1 MPPDSGGREAI
12 LDTSAKLFSQHGYKE
27 VSIRDIAQ
35 ACGMTNAALYYHFKN
50 KEDLFLAMLQR
61 DHEKTLAALRKAAT
75 GPGDL
80 REDLKRLVAQYAA
93 IGCER
98 RQSFQTLRRDLN
110 NVEDVRGHKLFAEMR
125 SSFMRPL
132 EERLAQ
138 AQAGGFMRPLEERL
152 AQAQAGGEIQAG
164 DTRFYARLLHGLI
177 IALTHEGQPD
187 KPRKASAQEVEAAVD
202 VFLKG
207 VMTSDK

>member
-61 DHEKTLAALRKAAT
+61 DHEQTLAALREAAN

-80 REDLKRLVAQYAA
+80 REDLQQLVACYAE
-93 IGCER
+93 ITCQR
-98 RQSFQTLRRDLN
+98 RQSFQTLRRDLSS
-110 NVEDVRGHKLFAEMR
+110 VENVRGHKLFAEMH
-125 SSFMRPL
+125 SSFLRPL

-138 AQAGGFMRPLEERL
+138 AQAD
-152 AQAQAGGEIQAG
+152 GEIRSG
-164 DTRFYARLLHGLI
+164 DVRFYTRLLHGMI
-177 IALTHEGQPD
+177 IALTFEGKPD
-187 KPRKASAQEVEAAVD
+187 KSRKVPAQEVEAAVD
-202 VFLKG
+202 VFLNG
-207 VMTSDK
+207 VVKRKA

>member
-61 DHEKTLAALRKAAT
+61 DHEQTLAALRKAAA

-98 RQSFQTLRRDLN
+98 RQSFQTLRRDLS

-138 AQAGGFMRPLEERL
+138 AQAD
-152 AQAQAGGEIQAG
+152 GEIQAG
-164 DTRFYARLLHGLI
+164 DTRLYARLLHGLI

>member
-1 MPPDSGGREAI
+1 MAQDSGGRDAI

-35 ACGMTNAALYYHFKN
+35 ACGLTNAALYYHFKN
-50 KEDLFLAMLQR
+50 KEHLFLARLQR
-61 DHEKTLAALRKAAT
+61 DHERTLAALHEAAR

-93 IGCER
+93 ITCKR
-98 RQSFQTLRRDLN
+98 RQSFQTLRRDLS

-125 SSFMRPL
+125 NSFLRPL
-132 EERLAQ
+132 EDRLAQ
-138 AQAGGFMRPLEERL
+138 AQA
-152 AQAQAGGEIQAG
+152 AGEIRSG

-177 IALTHEGQPD
+177 VALTFEGKSG
-187 KPRKASAQEVEAAVD
+187 KPGKIPAQEIEAAVD

-207 VMTSDK
+207 IETKTS

>member
-1 MPPDSGGREAI
+1 MDKEQPMPPDSGGRDAI
-12 LDTSAKLFSQHGYKE
+12 LDTSAKLFSQQGYKE

-35 ACGMTNAALYYHFKN
+35 ACGMTNAALYYHFRN

-61 DHEKTLAALRKAAT
+61 DHEKTLAALREAAN

-80 REDLKRLVAQYAA
+80 REDLKRLVAQYADIA
-93 IGCER
+93 CKR

-125 SSFMRPL
+125 SSVLRPL

-138 AQAGGFMRPLEERL
+138 AQA
-152 AQAQAGGEIQAG
+152 AGEIQAG

-177 IALTHEGQPD
+177 VGLTFEGT
-187 KPRKASAQEVEAAVD
+187 PRKAPAQEVEAAVD
-202 VFLKG
+202 VFLRG
-207 VMTSDK
+207 VMSNK

>member
-1 MPPDSGGREAI
+1 MPSDSGGREAI

-61 DHEKTLAALRKAAT
+61 DHEQTLAALRAAAN

-80 REDLKRLVAQYAA
+80 REDLKQLVARYAE
-93 IGCER
+93 ITCQR
-98 RQSFQTLRRDLN
+98 RQSFQTLWRDLR
-110 NVEDVRGHKLFAEMR
+110 NVENVRGHKLFGEMR
-125 SSFMRPL
+125 SSFMQPL

-138 AQAGGFMRPLEERL
+138 AQAD
-152 AQAQAGGEIQAG
+152 GEIQSG

-177 IALTHEGQPD
+177 IALTHEGRPD

-207 VMTSDK
+207 IVMSDE

>member
-61 DHEKTLAALRKAAT
+61 DHEQTLAALRKAAT

-98 RQSFQTLRRDLN
+98 RQSFQTLRRDLS

-138 AQAGGFMRPLEERL
+138 AQAD
-152 AQAQAGGEIQAG
+152 GEIQAG
-164 DTRFYARLLHGLI
+164 DTRLYARLLHGLI
-177 IALTHEGQPD
+177 IALTHEGPPD

-207 VMTSDK
+207 VATKTS

>member
-1 MPPDSGGREAI
+1 MPPDSGGRDAI
-12 LDTSAKLFSQHGYKE
+12 LDTSAKLFSQRGYME

-61 DHEKTLAALRKAAT
+61 DHEKTLDALRAAVH

-80 REDLKRLVAQYAA
+80 REDLKQLVACYAS
-93 IGCER
+93 ITCER
-98 RQSFQTLRRDLN
+98 RQSFQTLRRDLS
-110 NVEDVRGHKLFAEMR
+110 NVEDVRGHKLFAEMH

-138 AQAGGFMRPLEERL
+138 AQADGK
-152 AQAQAGGEIQAG
+152 IQPG
-164 DTRFYARLLHGLI
+164 DTRFYARLLHGMI
-177 IALTHEGQPD
+177 VALTFEGKPD
-187 KPRKASAQEVEAAVD
+187 KPRKVPAQEVEAAVD
-202 VFLKG
+202 VFLNG
-207 VMTSDK
+207 VVASDD

>member
-1 MPPDSGGREAI
+1 MPSDSGGRDAI

-61 DHEKTLAALRKAAT
+61 DHEQTLVALRAAAN

-80 REDLKRLVAQYAA
+80 REDLKQLVTCYAEVT
-93 IGCER
+93 CQR
-98 RQSFQTLRRDLN
+98 RQSFQTLWRDLR
-110 NVEDVRGHKLFAEMR
+110 NVEDVRGHKLFGEMR
-125 SSFMRPL
+125 SSFLRPL

-138 AQAGGFMRPLEERL
+138 AQAD
-152 AQAQAGGEIQAG
+152 GEIQSG
-164 DTRFYARLLHGLI
+164 DARFYARLLHGMI
-177 IALTHEGQPD
+177 IALTHEGKPD
-187 KPRKASAQEVEAAVD
+187 KPRKASAQEVAAAVD
-202 VFLKG
+202 VFLTG
-207 VMTSDK
+207 VKSDE

>member
-1 MPPDSGGREAI
+1 MPPDSGGRDAI

-35 ACGMTNAALYYHFKN
+35 ACGLTNAALYYHFKN

-61 DHEKTLAALRKAAT
+61 DHEQTLVALREAAN

-80 REDLKRLVAQYAA
+80 REDLKQLVARYAA
-93 IGCER
+93 ITCER
-98 RQSFQTLRRDLN
+98 RQSFQTLRRDLS
-110 NVEDVRGHKLFAEMR
+110 NVEAVRRHKLFAEMR

-138 AQAGGFMRPLEERL
+138 AQAD
-152 AQAQAGGEIQAG
+152 GEIQTG
-164 DTRFYARLLHGLI
+164 DTRFYARLLHGMI
-177 IALTHEGQPD
+177 IALAHEGRPD
-187 KPRKASAQEVEAAVD
+187 KPRKASASEVSAAVD
-202 VFLKG
+202 VFLNG
-207 VMTSDK
+207 VMTSDE

>member
-61 DHEKTLAALRKAAT
+61 DHEKTLAALREAAS
-75 GPGDL
+75 GPGHLRADL
-80 REDLKRLVAQYAA
+80 IQLVACYAE
-93 IGCER
+93 ITCQR
-98 RQSFQTLRRDLN
+98 RQSFQTLWRDLR
-110 NVEDVRGHKLFAEMR
+110 NVEDVRGHKLFGEMR
-125 SSFMRPL
+125 SSFLRPL
-132 EERLAQ
+132 EDRLAQ
-138 AQAGGFMRPLEERL
+138 AQA
-152 AQAQAGGEIQAG
+152 AGEIQSG
-164 DTRFYARLLHGLI
+164 DVHFYARLLHGLI
-177 IALTHEGQPD
+177 IALTHEGRPD

-202 VFLKG
+202 VFLRG
-207 VMTSDK
+207 VMTSEK

>member
-1 MPPDSGGREAI
+1 MPLDSGGREAI

-98 RQSFQTLRRDLN
+98 RQSFQTLRRDLS
-110 NVEDVRGHKLFAEMR
+110 NVEGVRGHKLFAEMR
-125 SSFMRPL
+125 SSVLRPL

-138 AQAGGFMRPLEERL
+138 AQAD
-152 AQAQAGGEIQAG
+152 GEIQAG
-164 DTRFYARLLHGLI
+164 DTRLYARLLHGLI

>member
-1 MPPDSGGREAI
+1 MPLDSGGRDAI
-12 LDTSAKLFSQHGYKE
+12 LDTSAKLFSQHGYKA

-61 DHEKTLAALRKAAT
+61 DHEQTLAALHQAAN

-93 IGCER
+93 ITCQR
-98 RQSFQTLRRDLN
+98 RQSFQTLRRDLS
-110 NVEDVRGHKLFAEMR
+110 NVENVRGYKLFAEMR

-132 EERLAQ
+132 EKRLAQ
-138 AQAGGFMRPLEERL
+138 AQAD
-152 AQAQAGGEIQAG
+152 GEIQAG

-177 IALTHEGQPD
+177 IALTFESKPD
-187 KPRKASAQEVEAAVD
+187 KQRKVPAQEVNAAVD
-202 VFLKG
+202 VFLNG
-207 VMTSDK
+207 VMTNEE